1 MASLVIKNYAALLS
15 YCSWSKFGR
24 DGEFVVAIYLN
35 SCGWN
40 VQLSRGSR
48 GPADIIATRSS
59 TKWLI
64 QVKSSRKIPSLK
76 GQELNRL
83 REMAKSA
90 DGLPIV
96 ATVQPKE
103 TAIAVST
110 EEVRSV
116 DSNEYTIQ
124 RGKEAGRRSES
135 TAYGIFLY
143 SLVDW
148 KIVYP

>member
-1 MASLVIKNYAALLS
+1 
-15 YCSWSKFGR
+15 
-24 DGEFVVAIYLN
+24 
-35 SCGWN
+35 
-40 VQLSRGSR
+40 
-48 GPADIIATRSS
+48 
-59 TKWLI
+59 
-64 QVKSSRKIPSLK
+64 
-76 GQELNRL
+76 
-83 REMAKSA
+83 MAKSA
-90 DGLPIV
+90 DGIPIM

-116 DSNEYTIQ
+116 DSNEYTIPI
-124 RGKEAGRRSES
+124 RKEVGRRSQS

>member
-1 MASLVIKNYAALLS
+1 MRLAIVL
-15 YCSWSKFGR
+15 SWSKFGT
-24 DGEFVVAIYLN
+24 DGEYLVAIYLT

-48 GPADIIATRSS
+48 GPADIIASRGSS
-59 TKWLI
+59 KWLI
-64 QVKSSRKIPSLK
+64 QVKSSRKIPSLR
-76 GQELNRL
+76 GRELNRL
-83 REMAKSA
+83 REMAKAA

-116 DSNEYTIQ
+116 DSNENTIQ
-124 RGKEAGRRSES
+124 IEKGVGRRSES

-143 SLVDW
+143 SLIDW
-148 KIVYP
+148 TIVFP

>member
-1 MASLVIKNYAALLS
+1 LLS
-15 YCSWSKFGR
+15 CCSWSKFGR

-48 GPADIIATRSS
+48 GPADIIATRRS

-90 DGLPIV
+90 GGLPIV

-103 TAIAVST
+103 TAIAIST
-110 EEVRSV
+110 EEARDV

-124 RGKEAGRRSES
+124 IGNDAGRRSES

>member
-1 MASLVIKNYAALLS
+1 M
-15 YCSWSKFGR
+15 
-24 DGEFVVAIYLN
+24 
-35 SCGWN
+35 
-40 VQLSRGSR
+40 
-48 GPADIIATRSS
+48 IATRRS

-76 GQELNRL
+76 GQELDRL

-90 DGLPIV
+90 GGLPIV

-103 TAIAVST
+103 MAIVVST
-110 EEVRSV
+110 EEARGV
-116 DSNEYTIQ
+116 DSNDD
-124 RGKEAGRRSES
+124 AGRRGES
-135 TAYGIFLY
+135 TPYGIFLY

>member
-1 MASLVIKNYAALLS
+1 MLS
-15 YCSWSKFGR
+15 CCSWSKFGR

-35 SCGWN
+35 SCGWI

-48 GPADIIATRSS
+48 GPADIIATRRS

-90 DGLPIV
+90 GGLPIV

-110 EEVRSV
+110 EEARDV

-124 RGKEAGRRSES
+124 IGNDAGRRSES

>member
-1 MASLVIKNYAALLS
+1 LLS
-15 YCSWSKFGR
+15 CCSWSKFGR

-35 SCGWN
+35 SCGWK

-76 GQELNRL
+76 GQEVNRL
-83 REMAKSA
+83 REMAKST
-90 DGLPIV
+90 DGLPII

-103 TAIAVST
+103 TANAVST
-110 EEVRSV
+110 EEVGRV
-116 DSNEYTIQ
+116 DPNEYTMQI
-124 RGKEAGRRSES
+124 GKDVGRRSES
-135 TAYGIFLY
+135 TTYGIFLY

>member
-1 MASLVIKNYAALLS
+1 MLS
-15 YCSWSKFGR
+15 CCSWSKFGR

-64 QVKSSRKIPSLK
+64 QVKSSRKIPGLK

-90 DGLPIV
+90 DGLPII

-103 TAIAVST
+103 TVNAVST
-110 EEVRSV
+110 EEVGSV
-116 DSNEYTIQ
+116 DPNEDTIQ
-124 RGKEAGRRSES
+124 IGKDVGRRNES
-135 TAYGIFLY
+135 KTFGIFLY
-143 SLVDW
+143 SLLDW

>member
-1 MASLVIKNYAALLS
+1 
-15 YCSWSKFGR
+15 
-24 DGEFVVAIYLN
+24 
-35 SCGWN
+35 
-40 VQLSRGSR
+40 
-48 GPADIIATRSS
+48 
-59 TKWLI
+59 
-64 QVKSSRKIPSLK
+64 
-76 GQELNRL
+76 
-83 REMAKSA
+83 MAKSA

-124 RGKEAGRRSES
+124 RGKEGGRRSES

>member
-1 MASLVIKNYAALLS
+1 LLS
-15 YCSWSKFGR
+15 CCSWSKFGR

-48 GPADIIATRSS
+48 GPADIIATRRS

-64 QVKSSRKIPSLK
+64 QVKSSRKIPILK

-110 EEVRSV
+110 EEARGV
-116 DSNEYTIQ
+116 DSNEYSIQ
-124 RGKEAGRRSES
+124 IGNDAGRRSES

-148 KIVYP
+148 RIVYP